1 MEFFAG
7 EANVFAKVKSIYPG
21 TAVDFEYL
29 KERKGPGR
37 SNAFDI
43 LGESGMAFLD
53 YIGYSILGHG
63 KLCCHLNNCESN
75 SSKDGGIC
83 FSIDGPKQVP

>member
-7 EANVFAKVKSIYPG
+7 EANVFAKVKQNYPG

-29 KERKGPGR
+29 KGKTGPGR

-43 LGESGMAFLD
+43 LGDSGMAFLD
-53 YIGYSILGHG
+53 
-63 KLCCHLNNCESN
+63 SN
-75 SSKDGGIC
+75 G
-83 FSIDGPKQVP
+83 V